1 VTQLQLPDGNALFA
15 ARGSGVAPNLV
26 VPGCDPL

>member
-1 VTQLQLPDGNALFA
+1 LAYGNALFA
-15 ARGSGVAPNLV
+15 TRGFGVVGFPNLV